1 MEEAF
6 KTYVKEVSEGVFP
19 APDHEFK
26 ISEEVI
32 SKLY

>member
-1 MEEAF
+1 MTEAF
-6 KTYVKEVSEGVFP
+6 KGYIEEVSTGVFP
-19 APDHEFK
+19 APEHGFK